1 MVYNITVEVYRT
13 FAFRVEADC
22 QAEAERLGREVMGC
36 YHPDTDDV
44 TVQARAAHTA
54 ALEVVK

>member
-1 MVYNITVEVYRT
+1 MVYDITVEVYRT
-13 FAFRVEADC
+13 FSFRIEADN
-22 QAEAERLGREVMGC
+22 QKEAERLGREAMGY

-44 TVQARAAHTA
+44 TVQAREAHTA